1 MVDTFTDVDGTLL
14 LAHTPDVDI
23 LGGGWDGGGIITGD
37 KARIG
42 VGAPS
47 ISLIDSGM
55 SDMVLEATLTKDA
68 GGVSQQIGLIIRS
81 NALSTAFVYVRYI
94 FLGFN
99 DMRIVHGPDNTDYVV
114 QPVAWPAGGT
124 GTIRVEASGT
134 LISVYLN
141 DVFVVSTVTADE
153 LAEMHQGL
161 WGFLGNYDADDFSVC
176 PFP

>member
-1 MVDTFTDVDGTLL
+1 MRRLRTLNSFGRIGIGGQPWGWRGGGGDAAGGVCPVGDTFTDVDGTLL

-68 GGVSQQIGLIIRS
+68 GGVRIASKIDNRS
-81 NALSTAFVYVRYI
+81 GAVTPALGATELNSAVP
-94 FLGFN
+94 N
-99 DMRIVHGPDNTDYVV
+99 DMRIVH
-114 QPVAWPAGGT
+114 
-124 GTIRVEASGT
+124 
-134 LISVYLN
+134 
-141 DVFVVSTVTADE
+141 
-153 LAEMHQGL
+153 
-161 WGFLGNYDADDFSVC
+161 
-176 PFP
+176 